1 MKQFLVGSPRKLS
14 EDFVHGWGS
23 KTICVE
29 SVRELDPKKGVEGVL
44 GWSPWKLT
52 LPGGL
57 FER

>member
-44 GWSPWKLT
+44 GWSP
-52 LPGGL
+52 
-57 FER
+57 